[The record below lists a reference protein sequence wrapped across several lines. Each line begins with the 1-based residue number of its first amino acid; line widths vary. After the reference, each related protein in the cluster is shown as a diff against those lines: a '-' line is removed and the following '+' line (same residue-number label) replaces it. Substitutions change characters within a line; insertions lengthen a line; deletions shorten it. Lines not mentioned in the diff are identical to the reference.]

1 MINGAGRW
9 AELAIP
15 RTGMMA
21 SSSDD
26 QQMAQ
31 ERVHAVAEREPI
43 TSAPRS
49 GAAWRNGG
57 PQRSWCFR
65 G

>member
-43 TSAPRS
+43 TSAHGRARLGETAVRS
-49 GAAWRNGG
+49 G
-57 PQRSWCFR
+57 SWCFR